1 MQILPRY
8 GTKRYSKLYR
18 VAIQKS
24 KQERGTY
31 ASVETDYNS
40 VASLTFLGINFVK
53 SMALRLCG
61 QWLSKRNIF
70 ACIYF
75 WFCCFAKQNWCT
87 KYTDKTTVYFAFIQG
102 LYLLKNFISDGCRIW
117 SNSVFSNLFPWQCRG
132 HVVFSGIRHRSIH
145 E

>member
-1 MQILPRY
+1 MDMMQILPRY
-8 GTKRYSKLYR
+8 GTKRYSKLYT

-75 WFCCFAKQNWCT
+75 
-87 KYTDKTTVYFAFIQG
+87 
-102 LYLLKNFISDGCRIW
+102 
-117 SNSVFSNLFPWQCRG
+117 
-132 HVVFSGIRHRSIH
+132 
-145 E
+145 